1 MRQVRFWA
9 IAPIALLAS
18 FSGKPTISPPVSNS
32 GGVANS
38 SSTLIS
44 AEFPENSSNAI
55 VASKAVLAEASPKP
69 SPSPSPSPKPSPTQT
84 PTVKPTP
91 SPAPSPA
98 GGSSKII
105 LEQKGE
111 LTPAKSS
118 VLPSDS
124 SLYDEYTFE
133 GTQGQ
138 KVVVTV
144 ESTDFDT
151 YVAIFNSQAELLAE
165 NDDVAQQNS
174 NSEITVTL
182 SASGRYRVIVNA
194 YDPPPKGRGKYRLT
208 VRETTGN

>member
-9 IAPIALLAS
+9 IAPIAFLAT
-18 FSGKPTISPPVSNS
+18 FSGKPTLSVPVSNS

-44 AEFPENSSNAI
+44 AEFPQNSLDATL
-55 VASKAVLAEASPKP
+55 AGKAVLAQASPKP
-69 SPSPSPSPKPSPTQT
+69 SPSPQLLPTQSPTV
-84 PTVKPTP
+84 P
-91 SPAPSPA
+91 PAPSPA
-98 GGSSKII
+98 AGSSKVI

-111 LTPAKSS
+111 LSPAKSS

-144 ESTDFDT
+144 ESTEFDT
-151 YVAIFNSQAELLAE
+151 YLAIFNSQGELLAE
-165 NDDVAQQNS
+165 NDDATPQNS
-174 NSEITVTL
+174 NSELTVTL
-182 SASGRYRVIVNA
+182 TESGRYRVIVNA
-194 YDPPPKGRGKYRLT
+194 YDPPPKGRGKYSLT

>member
-9 IAPIALLAS
+9 IAPIALLAT
-18 FSGKPTISPPVSNS
+18 FSGKPTLSLPVSNS
-32 GGVANS
+32 SGVANS

-44 AEFPENSSNAI
+44 AEFPQNLTDANPA
-55 VASKAVLAEASPKP
+55 AKAVLAQASPNP
-69 SPSPSPSPKPSPTQT
+69 SPSPQSSPTQS
-84 PTVKPTP
+84 PTLEPRP
-91 SPAPSPA
+91 SPDA
-98 GGSSKII
+98 GSSKVI
-105 LEQKGE
+105 LEQNGE

-151 YVAIFNSQAELLAE
+151 YLAIFNSQGELLAE
-165 NDDVAQQNS
+165 NDDVTQQNS
-174 NSEITVTL
+174 NSELTVTL

-194 YDPPPKGRGKYRLT
+194 YDPPPKGRGKYSLS
-208 VRETTGN
+208 VRETIGN

>member
-9 IAPIALLAS
+9 IAPIALLAT
-18 FSGKPTISPPVSNS
+18 FSGKPTFSLPVSNL

-44 AEFPENSSNAI
+44 AEFPQSLTDAKPAE
-55 VASKAVLAEASPKP
+55 KAVLAQASPNP
-69 SPSPSPSPKPSPTQT
+69 SPSPQSSPTQS
-84 PTVKPTP
+84 PTVEPRS
-91 SPAPSPA
+91 SPDA
-98 GGSSKII
+98 GSSKVI
-105 LEQKGE
+105 LEQNGE

-151 YVAIFNSQAELLAE
+151 YLAIFNSKGELLAE
-165 NDDVAQQNS
+165 NDDATQQNS
-174 NSEITVTL
+174 NSELTVTL
-182 SASGRYRVIVNA
+182 SANGRYRVIVNA
-194 YDPPPKGRGKYRLT
+194 YDPPPKGRGKYSLT

>member
-9 IAPIALLAS
+9 IAPIALLAT
-18 FSGKPTISPPVSNS
+18 FSGKPTLSLPVSNS
-32 GGVANS
+32 SGVANS

-44 AEFPENSSNAI
+44 AEFPQNLTDANPA
-55 VASKAVLAEASPKP
+55 AKAVLAQASPNPLP
-69 SPSPSPSPKPSPTQT
+69 SPQSSPTQS
-84 PTVKPTP
+84 PTLEPRP
-91 SPAPSPA
+91 SPDA
-98 GGSSKII
+98 GSSKVI
-105 LEQKGE
+105 LEQNGE

-151 YVAIFNSQAELLAE
+151 YLAIFNSQGELLAE
-165 NDDVAQQNS
+165 NDDVTQQNS
-174 NSEITVTL
+174 NSELTVTL

-194 YDPPPKGRGKYRLT
+194 YDPPPKGRGKYSLS
-208 VRETTGN
+208 VRETIGN

>member
-9 IAPIALLAS
+9 IAPIALLAT
-18 FSGKPTISPPVSNS
+18 FSGKPTLSLPVSNS
-32 GGVANS
+32 SGVANS

-44 AEFPENSSNAI
+44 AEFPQNLTDANPA
-55 VASKAVLAEASPKP
+55 AKAVLAQASPNP
-69 SPSPSPSPKPSPTQT
+69 SPSPQSSPTQS
-84 PTVKPTP
+84 PTVEPRP
-91 SPAPSPA
+91 SPDA
-98 GGSSKII
+98 GSSKVI
-105 LEQKGE
+105 LEQNGE

-151 YVAIFNSQAELLAE
+151 YLAIFNSQGELLAE
-165 NDDVAQQNS
+165 NDDVTQQNS
-174 NSEITVTL
+174 NSELTVTL

-194 YDPPPKGRGKYRLT
+194 YDPPPKGRGKYSLS
-208 VRETTGN
+208 VRETIGN

>member
-9 IAPIALLAS
+9 IAPIALVAT
-18 FSGKPTISPPVSNS
+18 FSGKPTFSSPVSNS

-44 AEFPENSSNAI
+44 AEFPQNLPDATL
-55 VASKAVLAEASPKP
+55 AGKAVLAQASPNP
-69 SPSPSPSPKPSPTQT
+69 SPSPQSSPTQS
-84 PTVKPTP
+84 PTVEPRP
-91 SPAPSPA
+91 SPDA
-98 GGSSKII
+98 GSSKVI
-105 LEQKGE
+105 LEHNGE

-138 KVVVTV
+138 KVLVTV

-151 YVAIFNSQAELLAE
+151 YLAIFNSQGELLAE
-165 NDDVAQQNS
+165 NDDVTQQNS
-174 NSEITVTL
+174 NSELSVTL

-194 YDPPPKGRGKYRLT
+194 YDPPPKGRGKYSLS